1 MQSNNNKKIKGGL
14 KDYMK
19 SLFAKKTKLVAIA
32 GLIATMSIFAGCSNT
47 DQTSGEKE
55 TETTIS
61 STGKKL
67 KKITFAASGGTC
79 EAPVFAAETKG
90 FFEEEGLDV
99 EYVKMDFE
107 TLKSGIASGK
117 VDASVGNFAWFKP
130 IEQGLDVKL
139 TGGIHAGCIQAV
151 ALKTSGIQSLEDLKG
166 KTIGIDAIGGGPQI
180 TLSIQL
186 KKAGIDPK
194 TDVQWKVFPP
204 PQLVTAAEKK
214 EVDAFI
220 VWDPAA
226 QQALDTGKYN
236 RLLSNAHDE
245 PFKSGYCCYSVV
257 SGQLAKNDPEAA
269 AALTRALLKSAEW
282 VGKNTTEAAKI
293 EVDGKHVAADLPTA
307 EKLLSRY
314 VWKPGVKSAEENVK
328 FFIKETK
335 EQGILEPTTNEDEL
349 FKKAFYKAI
358 PDYKGN

>member
-1 MQSNNNKKIKGGL
+1 
-14 KDYMK
+14 MK
-19 SLFAKKTKLVAIA
+19 NIFTKKTKLVITA
-32 GLIATMSIFAGCSNT
+32 GLIATMSLFAGCSNSDGGGKSELAT
-47 DQTSGEKE
+47 TTTSD
-55 TETTIS
+55 
-61 STGKKL
+61 GKKL
-67 KKITFAASGGTC
+67 KKITFAVAGGTC
-79 EAPVFAAETKG
+79 EAPVFSAAKKS
-90 FFEEEGLDV
+90 FFKEEGLDV
-99 EYVKMDFE
+99 NVVNMDFE

-139 TGGIHAGCIQAV
+139 TGGLHAGCIQAV
-151 ALKTSGIQSLEDLKG
+151 ALKNSGIQSLKDLKG

-194 TDVQWKVFPP
+194 TDVQWKVFPA
-204 PQLVTAAEKK
+204 PQLVTAANKK

-220 VWDPAA
+220 VWDPSA
-226 QQALDTGKYN
+226 QQALDSGKYN

-282 VGKNTTEAAKI
+282 VGQNTHEAAQI
-293 EVDGKHVAADLPTA
+293 EVDGKHVASDVPTA
-307 EKLLSRY
+307 EKLLSSY
-314 VWKPGVKSAEENVK
+314 VWKPGVKSAEESVK

-335 EQGILEPTTNEDEL
+335 QQGILEPTTNEDEL
-349 FKKAFYKAI
+349 YKKAFFEAI